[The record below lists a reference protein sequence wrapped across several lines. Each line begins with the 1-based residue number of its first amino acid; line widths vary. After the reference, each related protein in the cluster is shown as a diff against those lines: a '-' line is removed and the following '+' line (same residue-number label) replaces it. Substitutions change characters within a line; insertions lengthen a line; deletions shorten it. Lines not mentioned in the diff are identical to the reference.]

1 MSTTPRKSAIS
12 VTITGDVID
21 LQFANGNYIKFAAS
35 EMSHTICQQAM
46 MHGFKQKLVDA
57 AAMSC
62 HPDTGRPATIDD
74 KYAAVRA
81 VYDRLLG
88 GEWNKTREGGTTS
101 GGLLFRALCELY
113 STKTPEQ
120 IREFMD
126 KKNPAEQAAL
136 RSVPK
141 ISVIIDRIKA
151 ESAKSSGIDTDE
163 LLGDLE

>member
-1 MSTTPRKSAIS
+1 MSTTPRKSAIETTIIHDSLTLAFSNGQVLTLGVNQLNS
-12 VTITGDVID
+12 V
-21 LQFANGNYIKFAAS
+21 
-35 EMSHTICQQAM
+35 ICVQAL
-46 MHGFKQKLVDA
+46 MHGLKQKLVDA

-88 GEWNKTREGGTTS
+88 GEWNKTREGGITQ

-126 KKNPAEQAAL
+126 KKSPAEQAAL
-136 RSVPK
+136 RTVPK
-141 ISVIIDRIKA
+141 ISVIIDRLKA

-163 LLGDLE
+163 LLGGLE

>member
-1 MSTTPRKSAIS
+1 MNTTTRKSAIS

-21 LQFANGNYIKFAAS
+21 LQFSSGDYIKFAAS
-35 EMSHTICQQAM
+35 EMGHAICQQAM

-62 HPDTGRPATIDD
+62 NPDTGRPATIDD
-74 KYAAVRA
+74 KYNAVRE
-81 VYDRLLG
+81 VYERLSHN
-88 GEWNKTREGGTTS
+88 EWNKTREGGATS

-126 KKNPAEQAAL
+126 KKSPAEQAAL

-141 ISVIIDRIKA
+141 ISAIIDRIKA
-151 ESAKSSGIDTDE
+151 ESAKSSGIDTDA
-163 LLGDLE
+163 LLDGLE